1 MEETRREEETL
12 EPASNELN
20 FEKALGRL
28 EQIVRQLESGNV
40 PLDELMKLYEE
51 GEELIRFCND
61 KLSSA
66 KAKVT
71 VVREEDGKLTFSE
84 FNE

>member
-12 EPASNELN
+12 EPASNEQN

-61 KLSSA
+61 KLSAA